1 MIKIKF
7 IPDFFPIVLLP
18 LYWIFFLSFY
28 IVYLPIYF
36 FVLLFSP
43 WRSKKSL
50 VSFYSKKAGL
60 DHRTVSYSTEKDP
73 ESDLGKEEEMED
85 DL

>member
-28 IVYLPIYF
+28 IVYLPVYF
-36 FVLLFSP
+36 FVWLFSP

-50 VSFYSKKAGL
+50 ISFYAKKAKS
-60 DHRTVSYSTEKDP
+60 DHRTVSYSTEEEMEDDP
-73 ESDLGKEEEMED
+73 GKEEEMED